1 MCSGKESKELFGFLK
16 TFYIC
21 KRTSLKASSFYF
33 VLRKGVERNIMAT
46 ALKEKETFPISNIVI
61 YLETNYYFPKDPSRS
76 FGMLAFCRSYQR
88 ELLVMCS
95 ILLGGFIRIIFRN
108 NHREI

>member
-1 MCSGKESKELFGFLK
+1 MCVLMCSGKESKELFGFLK
-16 TFYIC
+16 TFYIS

-61 YLETNYYFPKDPSRS
+61 YFPKRSRS

-95 ILLGGFIRIIFRN
+95 ILLRGFIRIIFRN
-108 NHREI
+108 NLREI